1 MKIKL
6 FTIRFLS
13 IVILLSSLL
22 AACAPQAPA
31 LSPEEIISRSET
43 AMKQAAAYEM
53 TIKMKIT
60 VSGLTMDMNM
70 SGAFQAPDK
79 AYLKMEIPMTG
90 EIEMYIPDKDT
101 VYVKGATFGTSWTKM
116 NADEF
121 GDTSA
126 NTGML
131 QSPGKF
137 VDFAEGV
144 SLAGVENVGGVTCYH
159 ISATLSADKMMEV
172 LGAIADMGL
181 GMTIQDMPVDM
192 WIGADDFYIRKV
204 GMKMEMSISNQKA
217 SYDMTFDIF
226 NYNLQY
232 SFPTP

>member
-1 MKIKL
+1 MKNKR
-6 FTIRFLS
+6 FTIRLSS
-13 IVILLSSLL
+13 IVFLVGILM
-22 AACAPQAPA
+22 AACVPQAPA
-31 LSPEEIISRSET
+31 LPPEEIISRSET

-70 SGAFQAPDK
+70 SGAYQAPEK
-79 AYLKMEIPMTG
+79 VYLKMEIPMTG
-90 EIEMYIPDKDT
+90 EIEMYIPDKNT
-101 VYVKGATFGTSWTKM
+101 IYAKGATLGNNWTKM
-116 NADEF
+116 DASEL

-144 SLAGVENVGGVTCYH
+144 SLAGVEKVGDVTCYH
-159 ISATLSADKMMEV
+159 ISATISADKMMEV
-172 LGAIADMGL
+172 LGSLAEMGL
-181 GMTIQDMPVDM
+181 GMSIQDMPVEM

-204 GMKMEMSISNQKA
+204 SLKMEMSISGQKA